1 MAQIPGLRVGFAGTS
16 NLDSRGQMVSPGLA
30 RCMEELGFEISEEN
44 KLDVLININHNWKSI
59 SEQMKSSSCSRVLK
73 ILIRVEPSSVYPSQ
87 YTSEV
92 ESIYD
97 LILTPG
103 NVNVANQ
110 SDFIRWPY
118 NYNLNPSA
126 PSSSTPDPL
135 KIVDKNQRM
144 GFYLFANWKK
154 RDIECSLIAANKISP
169 NGKGNYGLRRKFASQ
184 DLFDGLEV
192 YGQLWDGK
200 LFSRLKYRLAVL
212 KFAFQ
217 SKSEFQMR
225 HIFADFYKKFRNVRG
240 TVIDKHTIIAQSKFS
255 LVIENTEDYVS
266 EKLLDALIGGSI
278 PIYFGPSLEIT
289 GIPESLIIRCDRNE
303 SNPLELVR
311 KIDEAQF
318 EEKLKGIVDFLN
330 GREFPLWSSDVV
342 NMEICLRIAKFV
354 RSYP

>member
-16 NLDSRGQMVSPGLA
+16 NLDSRGHIVSPGLA
-30 RCMEELGFEISEEN
+30 KCMEDLGFEISEEN
-44 KLDVLININHNWKSI
+44 NLDVLININHNWKSI
-59 SEQMKSSSCSRVLK
+59 SEQMKSSTSSPVLK

-92 ESIYD
+92 ESKYD

-110 SDFIRWPY
+110 SEFIRWPY

-126 PSSSTPDPL
+126 PSSSSPDPL
-135 KIVDKNQRM
+135 KIVDKNQKM
-144 GFYLFANWKK
+144 GFYSFANWEK
-154 RDIECSLIAANKISP
+154 RDIDCSLIAANKISP
-169 NGKGNYGLRRKFASQ
+169 NGTGNYGLRRQFASQ
-184 DLFDGLEV
+184 DLSDGLDV
-192 YGQLWDGK
+192 YGQLWDSK
-200 LFSRLKYRLAVL
+200 SSSRLKYRLAVL

-217 SKSEFQMR
+217 SKSEFHIR
-225 HIFADFYKKFRNVRG
+225 HIFADFNKEFKNVRG
-240 TVIDKHTIIAQSKFS
+240 PVIDKHTIIAQSKFS

-289 GIPESLIIRCDRNE
+289 GIPDSLVIRCDRNE
-303 SNPLELVR
+303 SNLIKLVQ
-311 KIDEAQF
+311 KIDRAQI
-318 EEKLKGIVDFLN
+318 EEKLEDIVDFLN
-330 GREFPLWSSDVV
+330 GNEFPLWSSDVV

>member
-16 NLDSRGQMVSPGLA
+16 NLDSRGQIVSPGLA

-44 KLDVLININHNWKSI
+44 NLDVLININHNWKSI
-59 SEQMKSSSCSRVLK
+59 SEQMKSSSSSPVLK

-92 ESIYD
+92 ESKYD

-103 NVNVANQ
+103 NVNAANQ
-110 SDFIRWPY
+110 SEFIRYPY
-118 NYNLNPSA
+118 DYNLNPST

-135 KIVDKNQRM
+135 KIVDLNQKM
-144 GFYLFANWKK
+144 GVYSFANWEK
-154 RDIECSLIAANKISP
+154 RDIKCSLIAANKISP
-169 NGKGNYGLRRKFASQ
+169 NGTGNYGLRRQFASQ
-184 DLFDGLEV
+184 NLSDGLNV
-192 YGQLWDGK
+192 YGQLWDSK

-212 KFAFQ
+212 KFAIQ
-217 SKSEFQMR
+217 SKSEFHIML
-225 HIFADFYKKFRNVRG
+225 IFADFFKKFKNVRG
-240 TVIDKHTIIAQSKFS
+240 PVLDKHGIIARSKFS

-289 GIPESLIIRCDRNE
+289 GIPESLVIRCDRND

-311 KIDEAQF
+311 KIDEAQII
-318 EEKLKGIVDFLN
+318 EKLKAIVDFLN
-330 GREFPLWSSDVV
+330 GNEFPLWLSDVV
-342 NMEICLRIAKFV
+342 NMEICLKIAKFV

>member
-16 NLDSRGQMVSPGLA
+16 NLDSRGHIVSPGLA
-30 RCMEELGFEISEEN
+30 KCMEDLGFEISEEN
-44 KLDVLININHNWKSI
+44 NLDVLININHNWKSI
-59 SEQMKSSSCSRVLK
+59 SEQIKSSTSSPVLK

-92 ESIYD
+92 ESKYD

-110 SDFIRWPY
+110 SEFIRWPY
-118 NYNLNPSA
+118 EYNLNPSA

-135 KIVDKNQRM
+135 KIVDKNQKM
-144 GFYLFANWKK
+144 GFYFFTNWEK

-169 NGKGNYGLRRKFASQ
+169 NGTGNYGLRRQFASQ
-184 DLFDGLEV
+184 DLSDGLDV
-192 YGQLWDGK
+192 YGQLWDSK
-200 LFSRLKYRLAVL
+200 SSSRLKYRLAVL

-217 SKSEFQMR
+217 SKSEFHIR
-225 HIFADFYKKFRNVRG
+225 HIFADFYKKFKKVRG
-240 TVIDKHTIIAQSKFS
+240 PVIDKHAIIAQSKFS

-278 PIYFGPSLEIT
+278 PIYFGPSLEKT
-289 GIPESLIIRCDRNE
+289 GIPESLVIRCDRNE
-303 SNPLELVR
+303 SNLLELVQ
-311 KIDEAQF
+311 KIDKAQI
-318 EEKLKGIVDFLN
+318 EEKLKNIVDFLN
-330 GREFPLWSSDVV
+330 GNEFPLWLSDVV

-354 RSYP
+354 RSYS